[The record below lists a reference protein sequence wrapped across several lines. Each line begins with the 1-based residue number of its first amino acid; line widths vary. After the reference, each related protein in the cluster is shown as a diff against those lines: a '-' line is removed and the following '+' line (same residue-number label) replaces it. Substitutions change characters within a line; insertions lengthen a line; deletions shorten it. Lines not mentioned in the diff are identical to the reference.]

1 MASTY
6 LITGGAGFI
15 GRQLSTELLSYGHSV
30 RVIDSLIPQVHGD
43 TDPPLAGVDFYE
55 GDIRDA
61 NLVDR
66 ALAGTDGVFHL
77 AAEVGVGQ
85 SMYEIARYV
94 GGNDLGTA
102 VLLERLAN
110 NPVARL
116 VVASSM
122 SVYGRGFTW
131 TQTVNATVSSVAP
144 PIPLHRIG
152 IRPHRT
158 ELASLRLRRMRRNK
172 SISPPSTH

>member
-15 GRQLSTELLSYGHSV
+15 GRQLSTELLSMVIVFAS
-30 RVIDSLIPQVHGD
+30 IDSLVPQVHGD
-43 TDPPLAGVDFYE
+43 TEPPLAGVDFYE

-85 SMYEIARYV
+85 SMYEMV
-94 GGNDLGTA
+94 TLC
-102 VLLERLAN
+102 
-110 NPVARL
+110 
-116 VVASSM
+116 
-122 SVYGRGFTW
+122 
-131 TQTVNATVSSVAP
+131 
-144 PIPLHRIG
+144 
-152 IRPHRT
+152 
-158 ELASLRLRRMRRNK
+158 RRQ
-172 SISPPSTH
+172 

>member
-15 GRQLSTELLSYGHSV
+15 GRQLSTELLSCGHSV
-30 RVIDSLIPQVHGD
+30 RVIDSLVPQVHGD
-43 TDPPLAGVDFYE
+43 TEPPLSGVDFYE

-66 ALAGTDGVFHL
+66 VLAGADGVFHL

-85 SMYEIARYV
+85 SMYEISRYV

-102 VLLERLAN
+102 VLLERLAK
-110 NPVARL
+110 NPVQRL

-122 SVYGRGFTW
+122 SVYGEGLYLDANGQRHTA
-131 TQTVNATVSSVAP
+131 VRRATNTVAP
-144 PIPLHRIG
+144 RWDPVAPDQTLYHSG
-152 IRPHRT
+152 
-158 ELASLRLRRMRRNK
+158 SDG
-172 SISPPSTH
+172 

>member
-110 NPVARL
+110 NPVCA
-116 VVASSM
+116 A
-122 SVYGRGFTW
+122 GRRVFDERVRRRALPG
-131 TQTVNATVSSVAP
+131 
-144 PIPLHRIG
+144 RR
-152 IRPHRT
+152 RPTPQCRPSPRQYRSTALGSGRT
-158 ELASLRLRRMRRNK
+158 GRN
-172 SISPPSTH
+172 SPHSGSDG

>member
-15 GRQLSTELLSYGHSV
+15 GRQLSTQSWLSYGHSV
-30 RVIDSLIPQVHGD
+30 RVIDSLIPQGHGD
-43 TDPPLAGVDFYE
+43 TDPPLAGVEFYE

-85 SMYEIARYV
+85 KHVR
-94 GGNDLGTA
+94 D
-102 VLLERLAN
+102 
-110 NPVARL
+110 
-116 VVASSM
+116 
-122 SVYGRGFTW
+122 
-131 TQTVNATVSSVAP
+131 
-144 PIPLHRIG
+144 
-152 IRPHRT
+152 RT
-158 ELASLRLRRMRRNK
+158 LCWR
-172 SISPPSTH
+172 

>member
-122 SVYGRGFTW
+122 SVRGGALPGRRRSTP
-131 TQTVNATVSSVAP
+131 QC
-144 PIPLHRIG
+144 
-152 IRPHRT
+152 RPSPRQYRSTALGSGRT
-158 ELASLRLRRMRRNK
+158 GRN
-172 SISPPSTH
+172 SPHSGSDG